1 MAVMTNQIHNK
12 NIESETV
19 ITSPIDLRQL
29 IKVSDHGK
37 ANILTSRKT
46 VDDIF
51 LGKRQKNYSNCGS
64 LLNS

>member
-19 ITSPIDLRQL
+19 ITSPIDLRKL

-37 ANILTSRKT
+37 ANILTSR
-46 VDDIF
+46 
-51 LGKRQKNYSNCGS
+51 NCR
-64 LLNS
+64 